1 MILSNNV
8 KGNVKKEMGSTQI
21 LYKTVIP
28 TRIEQWMDACDL
40 TNIIAPYVLL
50 LYIHLKFL

>member
-1 MILSNNV
+1 
-8 KGNVKKEMGSTQI
+8 MGSLQI
-21 LYKTVIP
+21 VYKTDIP
-28 TRIEQWMDACDL
+28 TCSEQWMEACDL